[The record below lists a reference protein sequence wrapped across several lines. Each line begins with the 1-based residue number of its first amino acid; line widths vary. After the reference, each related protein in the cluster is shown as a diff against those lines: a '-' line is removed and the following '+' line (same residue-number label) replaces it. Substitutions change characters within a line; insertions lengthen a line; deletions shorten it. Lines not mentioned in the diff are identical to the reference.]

1 MLSTLLKLIN
11 KSNER
16 TELTSKINQS
26 PFLFSSFTGD
36 IHLTDYLSSEKYIIR
51 NLSFYPITL
60 SNKITT
66 STIVFNDLVVNLQ
79 NKEHEIIVK
88 NIKNNTIGSI
98 MSNNNSNNSF
108 YKNHPEHI
116 SINDLIFLH
125 NNEAMKI
132 KEINNI
138 KNFTYY
144 EKYEKFEWDNYE
156 NIISQNYIDNKLF
169 SKIFKYLNR
178 PYDKQILY
186 LKLNNY
192 YIKEINN
199 FESNNQNLLLN
210 AAIAFFE
217 KNKEAI
223 IEIDDF

>member
-1 MLSTLLKLIN
+1 MLSMLLKSIN
-11 KSNER
+11 KFNER

-36 IHLTDYLSSEKYIIR
+36 MHLTEYSSNKKFILK
-51 NLSFYPITL
+51 NLYFQPITL

-66 STIVFNDLVVNLQ
+66 ATIVFNDFVVNLQ

-88 NIKNNTIGSI
+88 NIKNNTIGTI
-98 MSNNNSNNSF
+98 ISNNNSNNNF

-116 SINDLIFLH
+116 SICDLIFFS

-132 KEINNI
+132 IEINNI
-138 KNFTYY
+138 KKFKFND
-144 EKYEKFEWDNYE
+144 KYEKFEWNDYE
-156 NIISQNYIDNKLF
+156 NFISQYNIDNKLF

-199 FESNNQNLLLN
+199 IESNNQNLLLN
-210 AAIAFFE
+210 ATITFFE
-217 KNKEAI
+217 KNRESI
-223 IEIDDF
+223 IEMDDF